1 MAKYAKKRSS
11 KRAKSTKTARAVVKA
26 TKYLMLKSVETK
38 YITYGIDHSVE
49 GNDIVSFSPTQQ
61 VPVGNTSISRVGD
74 SILLQS
80 LTINTGFHVLAT
92 ILNAKVRYIVGWTRN
107 QTANTTVADNVLT
120 NNDLFYATSGAM
132 PSVNRIINPAI
143 FTAIYDEVVDINSNT
158 SSGLDVRSSYVNI
171 KLGMKK
177 FDYAAA
183 GGSLGKVRNL
193 VCICTAWVPGATYGV
208 AMGKWNSVFCLKFK
222 DP

>member
-1 MAKYAKKRSS
+1 MAKYAKKRTY

-38 YITYGIDHSVE
+38 YHTYGIDHAML

-61 VPVGNTSISRVGD
+61 VPVGNTAITRVGD
-74 SILLQS
+74 SILLQN
-80 LTINTGFHVLAT
+80 LTMNMAFHVNST
-92 ILNAKVRYIVGWTRN
+92 VLNCKVRYIVGWTRS
-107 QTANTTVADNVLT
+107 QTANTVVANNVISGT
-120 NNDLFYATSGAM
+120 DLFYATTGSM
-132 PSVNRIINPAI
+132 PNVNRIINPAI
-143 FTAIYDEVVDINSNT
+143 FTVLYDEVVDINSNT
-158 SSGLDVRSSYVNI
+158 TTGLDVRSSYHSI
-171 KLGMKK
+171 KLGLKK

-193 VCICTAWVPGATYGV
+193 VCVAITWIPGAAYGTG
-208 AMGKWNSVFCLKFK
+208 AGRWNGVTALRFK